1 MHNTEQKVLITPFQH
16 EVNEMFEKG
25 WKVTSVTANHH
36 NGKFCFILEKQKNGN

>member
-1 MHNTEQKVLITPFQH
+1 MEQKALITTSQYD
-16 EVNEMFEKG
+16 VNEMIDKG

>member
-1 MHNTEQKVLITPFQH
+1 MGQTVLITTSQYD
-16 EVNEMFEKG
+16 VNEMIDKG

>member
-1 MHNTEQKVLITPFQH
+1 MEQIVLIESDQYD
-16 EVNEMFEKG
+16 VNKMIDKG